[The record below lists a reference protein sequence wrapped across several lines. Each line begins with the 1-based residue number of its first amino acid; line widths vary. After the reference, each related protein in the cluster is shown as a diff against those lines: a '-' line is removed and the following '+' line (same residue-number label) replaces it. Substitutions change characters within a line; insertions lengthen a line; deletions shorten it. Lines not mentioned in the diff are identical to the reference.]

1 MGSNSG
7 GEDLGASRGRGA
19 GLRWE
24 RDDEVGVDKVLVFF
38 HFAPLFPVITL

>member
-1 MGSNSG
+1 MGSNGG

-24 RDDEVGVDKVLVFF
+24 RDGVGVDKVLVFF